1 MEDGDKGIKILFGR
15 MAALCSRREYC
26 SGDILEKLRKA
37 GLGTDDSDKVLG
49 MLKKDGYLNDA
60 RYAYAFVRD
69 KSQISGWGPKK
80 IAYALRSKGLDPELV
95 DNAISEISQSPE
107 TRRRMESVISLKWK
121 SLSREDRKMREAK
134 TLRYALGRGYGYS
147 ESLQIIRK
155 LSGLQS
161 L

>member
-1 MEDGDKGIKILFGR
+1 MGEDDKVIKTLFGR

-37 GLGTDDSDKVLG
+37 GAGSEDSEKVLE
-49 MLKKDGYLNDA
+49 MLKKDGYLSDV

-80 IAYALRSKGLDPELV
+80 IAYALRNKGLDQDLV
-95 DNAISEISQSPE
+95 NSAIDEVSVDPE
-107 TRRRMESVISLKWK
+107 TRRRMESVISMKWK
-121 SLSREDRKMREAK
+121 SLSKEDRKIRETK